1 MNTPYWLSADGDTRT
16 LSLTVT
22 ATDRRIAWL
31 TALALSLHVIEAT
44 LPSPVP
50 GMKPGLANIITVATL
65 MLYGLSAAAWV
76 SLLRVIAGGLLLG
89 TLFSPT
95 FILSFGGALAS
106 TGMLALAVAI
116 SRGRWFGP
124 VGYSVLAALAH
135 MAAQVGIAYV
145 AFIPHPGLF
154 YLLPALMTA
163 ALIFSIVNGI
173 IARQMLSFLHLH

>member
-1 MNTPYWLSADGDTRT
+1 MNTPYWLRADGDTRQ
-16 LSLTVT
+16 LSLTVSD
-22 ATDRRIAWL
+22 TDRRIAWL
-31 TALALSLHVIEAT
+31 TALALSLHIIEAG
-44 LPSPVP
+44 LPSPIP

-65 MLYGLSAAAWV
+65 VLYGLSAAAWV

-95 FILSFGGALAS
+95 FMLSFGGALAS
-106 TGMLALAVAI
+106 TGMLALAYTI

-135 MAAQVGIAYV
+135 MSAQVGVAYV
-145 AFIPHPGLF
+145 AFIPNPGLF

-163 ALIFSIVNGI
+163 ALIFGIVNGI
-173 IARQMLSFLHLH
+173 IARQMLSYLPTH